1 MDHRVGRAVFA
12 LVIGLLIASFSY
24 RWITNP
30 EGRVE
35 RALQESVVEASR
47 GHLRSAVGIDSLE
60 IADPL
65 SPNRRA
71 GKVYI
76 YAEGDGWAVSGHY
89 RRNENDRWHPYLM
102 TLSNDQ
108 SHSYLKLKDRGQQ
121 LIERGASD
129 PLLEISP

>member
-1 MDHRVGRAVFA
+1 MDHRVGRVVFA
-12 LVIGLLIASFSY
+12 LVIGLLVASFSY

-35 RALQESVVEASR
+35 RALQESVVEVSR

-65 SPNRRA
+65 SPNRKA

-102 TLSNDQ
+102 TLDAGRRLIS
-108 SHSYLKLKDRGQQ
+108 LKLKDRDPA
-121 LIERGASD
+121 LIERAASD

>member
-1 MDHRVGRAVFA
+1 MDHRVGRVVFA
-12 LVIGLLIASFSY
+12 LVIGLLVASFSY

-35 RALQESVVEASR
+35 RALQESVVELSR
-47 GHLRSAVGIDSLE
+47 GHLRLAVGIDSLE

-65 SPNRRA
+65 SPNRKA

-76 YAEGDGWAVSGHY
+76 YAEGAGWAISGHY

-102 TLSNDQ
+102 MLDAGQGLIS
-108 SHSYLKLKDRGQQ
+108 LKLKDRDPA
-121 LIERGASD
+121 LIERAASD

>member
-1 MDHRVGRAVFA
+1 M
-12 LVIGLLIASFSY
+12 
-24 RWITNP
+24 
-30 EGRVE
+30 
-35 RALQESVVEASR
+35 EASR

-71 GKVYI
+71 GKAYV
-76 YAEGDGWAVSGHY
+76 YAEGDGWAVSGYY

-102 TLSNDQ
+102 MLGTDQ
-108 SHSYLKLKDRGQQ
+108 SLSYLKLKDRDQQ
-121 LIERGASD
+121 LIERAASD

>member
-1 MDHRVGRAVFA
+1 MDHRVGRVIFA
-12 LVIGLLIASFSY
+12 LIIGLLVASFSY

-35 RALQESVVEASR
+35 RALQESVVEVSR

-65 SPNRRA
+65 SPNRKA

-76 YAEGDGWAVSGHY
+76 YAEGAGWAVSGHY

-102 TLSNDQ
+102 TLDAGQRLIS
-108 SHSYLKLKDRGQQ
+108 LKLKDRDPA
-121 LIERGASD
+121 LIERAASD

>member
-1 MDHRVGRAVFA
+1 MDHRIGRAAFA
-12 LVIGLLIASFSY
+12 LVIGLLVASFSY

-35 RALQESVVEASR
+35 RALQESVVEVSR

-65 SPNRRA
+65 SPNRKA

-89 RRNENDRWHPYLM
+89 RRNEDDRWHPYLM
-102 TLSNDQ
+102 TLDAGQRLIS
-108 SHSYLKLKDRGQQ
+108 LKLKDRDPA
-121 LIERGASD
+121 LIERAASD

>member
-1 MDHRVGRAVFA
+1 
-12 LVIGLLIASFSY
+12 
-24 RWITNP
+24 
-30 EGRVE
+30 VE
-35 RALQESVVEASR
+35 RALQESVVEVSR

-65 SPNRRA
+65 SPNRKA

-76 YAEGDGWAVSGHY
+76 YAEGGGWAVSGHY

-102 TLSNDQ
+102 TLNAGQRLIS
-108 SHSYLKLKDRGQQ
+108 LKLKDRDPA
-121 LIERGASD
+121 LLERAASD